1 MVKGAQP
8 NETAGLL
15 LLDDLQPGERA
26 RVAAYAG
33 ESAYSRGLAQL
44 GLIPGTRFEVR
55 RRAPLGDPVEI
66 VFRGFSLALRPG
78 EAKCL
83 LLEKL

>member
-1 MVKGAQP
+1 MVKDAQP
-8 NETAGLL
+8 KETASLL

-26 RVAAYAG
+26 RVAAYAE
-33 ESAYSRGLAQL
+33 ESAYSRELAQL

-66 VFRGFSLALRPG
+66 ALRGFSLALRPS

>member
-1 MVKGAQP
+1 MAKDAQSNGA
-8 NETAGLL
+8 ASLL

>member
-1 MVKGAQP
+1 MTKDAQSNGA
-8 NETAGLL
+8 AGLL

>member
-1 MVKGAQP
+1 MAKDAQSNGA
-8 NETAGLL
+8 ASFL

-26 RVAAYAG
+26 RVAAYAE